1 MKKKLTPNMENY
13 LETVFVLQRE
23 HGHAHV
29 RDIAKTIRIKMPSVT
44 EALRKLK
51 KSNLVNYDRYNSITL
66 TQRGKSIS
74 QKVMKRHKILF
85 KFLHEVLG
93 IDKNIAEEDA
103 CKIEHVISYK
113 SLRRLNKFVE
123 SSLI

>member
-1 MKKKLTPNMENY
+1 MENY